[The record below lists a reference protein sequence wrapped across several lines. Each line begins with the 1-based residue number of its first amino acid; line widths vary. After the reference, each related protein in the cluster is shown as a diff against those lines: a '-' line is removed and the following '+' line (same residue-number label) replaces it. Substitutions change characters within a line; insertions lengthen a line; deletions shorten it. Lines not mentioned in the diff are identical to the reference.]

1 MFSRRLYISVELLG
15 VLMAKSNLEHVL
27 KKKRTSLR
35 AGTGAGSR
43 LGRAARFL
51 KHNVSYQ
58 IIIALF
64 AVSGGI
70 LLLPTPE
77 GLPPEGQKALAIF
90 VLCAGLWI
98 SHVIPLHITSILA
111 ILLISLLGVMET
123 KEAYALFG
131 NEAVFFI
138 LGAFILAA
146 ILAQHGISTRMAVYL
161 LSTFGNSPIALR
173 STIYLFC
180 AFMSFWM
187 SEHAV
192 AAMMYMIVFEIA
204 TAQKLIPKKSNYGKT
219 LFLAMC
225 WGCVIGGI
233 ATFLGGA
240 RAPLAIAMLEEVEG
254 VKMGFWQWMV
264 ADMPIVIVMLLFG
277 EIIFR
282 VFFPCEIKDISV
294 AHRALTK
301 QREAM
306 GKLRPEAYAV
316 TAIMVATIFCWIF
329 FREQIGLANTALG
342 AVVLLFILRLV
353 EWKQIEQRVNW
364 GIILMYGGAIALG
377 SAMNSS
383 GAAFWL
389 TGILVENTTHHPLLL
404 LAVIAFLAKFLTEVM
419 SNTAVV
425 AVLLPVCLSIA
436 GTYGISPETMTF
448 TVTLSAGLAFMLPM
462 GTPAT
467 AIAYS
472 SGFLGRGDFVK
483 AGLCMNIIAWAVFM
497 LVAKYYWPMLGYGI
511 VQ

>member
-1 MFSRRLYISVELLG
+1 
-15 VLMAKSNLEHVL
+15 MAKSNLEHVL
-27 KKKRTSLR
+27 EKKRTSIKSRPRFKLNL
-35 AGTGAGSR
+35 AGMG
-43 LGRAARFL
+43 RFL
-51 KHNVSYQ
+51 KRHVDYQ
-58 IIIALF
+58 IIIYLF
-64 AVSGGI
+64 AASAAI

-77 GLPPEGQKALAIF
+77 GLTPEGQKTLSIF

-123 KEAYALFG
+123 KKAYALFG
-131 NEAVFFI
+131 NEAIFFI

-146 ILAQHGISTRMAVYL
+146 IMAQHGISSRIAIFF
-161 LSTFGNSPIALR
+161 LSVFGRGPLTLR
-173 STIYLFC
+173 WTIYLFC

-192 AAMMYMIVFEIA
+192 AAMMYLIVFEIA
-204 TAQKLIPKKSNYGKT
+204 MAQKLIPMRSNYGKT

-240 RAPLAIAMLEEVEG
+240 RAPLAIAMLEEANG
-254 VKMGFWQWMV
+254 VKMGFLQWMV
-264 ADMPIVIVMLLFG
+264 ADMPIVIIMLLFG
-277 EIIFR
+277 ELIFLI
-282 VFFPCEIKDISV
+282 FFPCEIKDIRV
-294 AHRALTK
+294 AHDTLIQKRKAL
-301 QREAM
+301 
-306 GKLRPEAYAV
+306 GKLAPKAYVVAG
-316 TAIMVATIFCWIF
+316 IMVATIFCWIF

-342 AVVLLFILRLV
+342 AVVLLFILKLV
-353 EWKQIEQRVNW
+353 KWKEVEEGVNW

-377 SAMNSS
+377 SAMNTS
-383 GAAFWL
+383 GAAPWL
-389 TGILVENTTHHPLLL
+389 TGKLLGNVVEYPLLL
-404 LAVIAFLAKFLTEVM
+404 IAVIALLTIFLTEVM

-425 AVLLPVCLSIA
+425 AVLLPVCLNIA
-436 GTYGISPETMTF
+436 QTYGTLSPEVITF

-472 SGFLGRGDFVK
+472 SGFLNRKDFIK
-483 AGLCMNIIAWAVFM
+483 AGICMNFIAWGVFL
-497 LVAKYYWPMLGYGI
+497 LVAKFYWPLLGYNI
-511 VQ
+511 TR

>member
-1 MFSRRLYISVELLG
+1 
-15 VLMAKSNLEHVL
+15 MAKSNLEHVL
-27 KKKRTSLR
+27 EKKRMRIEREAGFRSSLTR
-35 AGTGAGSR
+35 AG
-43 LGRAARFL
+43 RFL
-51 KHNVSYQ
+51 KRHVAYQ
-58 IIIALF
+58 IIIYLF
-64 AVSGGI
+64 AAAVAT

-77 GLPPEGQKALAIF
+77 GLTLEGQKTLSIF

-146 ILAQHGISTRMAVYL
+146 ILAQHGISSRMAMFFL
-161 LSTFGNSPIALR
+161 ASFGKSPLTLR
-173 STIYLFC
+173 CTIYLFC

-192 AAMMYMIVFEIA
+192 AAMMYLIVFELA
-204 TAQKLIPKKSNYGKT
+204 MAQRLIPMRSNYGKT

-240 RAPLAIAMLEEVEG
+240 RAPLAIAMLEEVSG
-254 VKMGFWQWMV
+254 VKMGFLQWMV
-264 ADMPIVIVMLLFG
+264 ADMPIVLIMLFFG
-277 EIIFR
+277 EIVFR
-282 VFFPCEIKDISV
+282 IFFPCEINDISV
-294 AHRALTK
+294 AHNTLMQKRKT
-301 QREAM
+301 M
-306 GKLRPEAYAV
+306 GKLPPRAYV
-316 TAIMVATIFCWIF
+316 VSGIMVATIFCWIF

-342 AVVLLFILRLV
+342 AVVLLFVLRLV
-353 EWKQIEQRVNW
+353 EWKQVEESVNW

-377 SAMNSS
+377 SAMNTS
-383 GAAFWL
+383 GAAPWL
-389 TGILVENTTHHPLLL
+389 TNILVGNVTEHPLLL
-404 LAVIAFLAKFLTEVM
+404 VAIMALLAKFLTEVM

-425 AVLLPVCLSIA
+425 AVLLPVCLNISH
-436 GTYGISPETMTF
+436 TYGISPEAITF

-462 GTPAT
+462 GSPAT

-472 SGFLGRGDFVK
+472 SGFLSRSDFIK
-483 AGLCMNIIAWAVFM
+483 AGLCMNIIAWVVFM
-497 LVAKYYWPMLGYGI
+497 LVAKFYWPFLGYNVI
-511 VQ
+511 Q

>member
-1 MFSRRLYISVELLG
+1 
-15 VLMAKSNLEHVL
+15 MARSNLEHVL
-27 KKKRTSLR
+27 EKKRASLR
-35 AGTGAGSR
+35 QEAGARSSLAAAFRFVGRDTGS
-43 LGRAARFL
+43 
-51 KHNVSYQ
+51 Q
-58 IIIALF
+58 ILIGLF
-64 AVSGGI
+64 AVSATVFF
-70 LLLPTPE
+70 LPTPE
-77 GLPPEGQKALAIF
+77 GLTPEGQKALSIF

-111 ILLISLLGVMET
+111 ILLISLLGIMDT

-131 NEAVFFI
+131 NEAIFFI

-146 ILAQHGISTRMAVYL
+146 ILAQHGISSRLATFL
-161 LSTFGNSPIALR
+161 LSTFGKSPVALR

-192 AAMMYMIVFEIA
+192 AAMMYFIVFELA
-204 TAQKLIPKKSNYGKT
+204 TAQKLMPRRSNYGKT

-240 RAPLAIAMLEEVEG
+240 RAPLAIAMLEEVKD

-264 ADMPIVIVMLLFG
+264 ADMPVVIIMLISG

-282 VFFPCEIKDISV
+282 IFFPCEIKDVSV
-294 AHRALTK
+294 AYDSLMQKRK
-301 QREAM
+301 AM
-306 GKLRPEAYAV
+306 GKLRPGAYVV

-342 AVVLLFILRLV
+342 AVVLLFVLRLV
-353 EWKQIEQRVNW
+353 EWKQVEESVNW

-383 GAAFWL
+383 GASLWL
-389 TGILVENTTHHPLLL
+389 TDRLVANVTDHPLLL
-404 LAVIAFLAKFLTEVM
+404 IAIIAFLSKFLTEVM

-425 AVLLPVCLSIA
+425 AVLLPVCLNASD
-436 GTYGISPETMTF
+436 TYGVSPEVITF

-462 GTPAT
+462 GSPAT

-472 SGFLGRGDFVK
+472 SGFLSRGDFMK
-483 AGLCMNIIAWAVFM
+483 AGLCMNVIAWVVFI
-497 LVAKYYWPMLGYGI
+497 LVARYYWPLLGYNI
-511 VQ
+511 TP

>member
-1 MFSRRLYISVELLG
+1 
-15 VLMAKSNLEHVL
+15 MAKSNPEHILE
-27 KKKRTSLR
+27 KKRTVPER
-35 AGTGAGSR
+35 DTGIGAN
-43 LGRAARFL
+43 LMAVIRFV
-51 KHNVSYQ
+51 KRDVSAQ
-58 IIIALF
+58 IILSIFALSA
-64 AVSGGI
+64 AVY
-70 LLLPTPE
+70 LMPTPK
-77 GLPPEGQKALAIF
+77 GLTPEGQKAVAIF

-111 ILLISLLGVMET
+111 ILLISLLGVMDT

-131 NEAVFFI
+131 NEAIFFI

-146 ILAQHGISTRMAVYL
+146 ILAQHGISSRMAVFF
-161 LSTFGNSPIALR
+161 LSVFGRGPLVLR
-173 STIYLFC
+173 WTIYLFC

-192 AAMMYMIVFEIA
+192 AAMMYIIVYEIA
-204 TAQKLIPKKSNYGKT
+204 TAQRLMPMRSNYGKT

-240 RAPLAIAMLEEVEG
+240 RAPLAIAILDEVSG

-264 ADMPIVIVMLLFG
+264 ADMPIVIIMLLFG
-277 EIIFR
+277 ELIFR
-282 VFFPCEIKDISV
+282 IFFPCEIDDVSL
-294 AHRALTK
+294 AHNTLMQK
-301 QREAM
+301 RETM
-306 GKLRPEAYAV
+306 GKLPLKAWVV
-316 TAIMVATIFCWIF
+316 TGIMVATIFCWIF

-353 EWKQIEQRVNW
+353 EWKQVEESVNW

-377 SAMNSS
+377 SAMNTS
-383 GAAFWL
+383 GASVWL
-389 TGILVENTTHHPLLL
+389 TGILVANTTEHPMLM
-404 LAVIAFLAKFLTEVM
+404 LAIVALLAKFLTEIM

-425 AVLLPVCLSIA
+425 AVLLPVCLNISQ
-436 GTYGISPETMTF
+436 TYGISPETMTF

-472 SGFLGRGDFVK
+472 SGFVGRRDFIK
-483 AGLCMNIIAWAVFM
+483 AGLCMNAIAWVVFM
-497 LVAKYYWPMLGYGI
+497 LVAKFYWPLLGYN
-511 VQ
+511 VAQ

>member
-1 MFSRRLYISVELLG
+1 
-15 VLMAKSNLEHVL
+15 MAKSNLEHIL
-27 KKKRTSLR
+27 EKKRTSIRSGAGFKSGLAR
-35 AGTGAGSR
+35 AG
-43 LGRAARFL
+43 RFL
-51 KHNVSYQ
+51 RRDVSCQ
-58 IIIALF
+58 IIISLF
-64 AVSGGI
+64 AVSAAI
-70 LLLPTPE
+70 FLLPTPE
-77 GLPPEGQKALAIF
+77 GLTPEGQKTLSIF

-131 NEAVFFI
+131 NEAIFFI

-146 ILAQHGISTRMAVYL
+146 ILAQHGISTRFAIFL
-161 LSTFGNSPIALR
+161 LSSFGKTPMTLR

-192 AAMMYMIVFEIA
+192 AAMMYLIVFELA
-204 TAQKLIPKKSNYGKT
+204 MAQRLMPMRSNYGKT

-240 RAPLAIAMLEEVEG
+240 RAPLAIAMLEEVRG
-254 VKMGFWQWMV
+254 VEMGFWQWMV
-264 ADMPIVIVMLLFG
+264 ADMPIVIIMLLFG

-282 VFFPCEIKDISV
+282 IFFPCEIKDITV
-294 AHRALTK
+294 AHENLVQKRNT
-301 QREAM
+301 M
-306 GKLRPEAYAV
+306 GKLRLEAYVV
-316 TAIMVATIFCWIF
+316 TGIMVATIFCWIF
-329 FREQIGLANTALG
+329 FRQQIGLANTALG
-342 AVVLLFILRLV
+342 AVVILFILRLV
-353 EWKQIEQRVNW
+353 EWKEVEESVNW

-377 SAMNSS
+377 SAMNTS
-383 GAAFWL
+383 GAAPWL
-389 TGILVENTTHHPLLL
+389 TNILVENTSDHPLLL
-404 LAVIAFLAKFLTEVM
+404 LAIVALLAKFLTEVM

-425 AVLLPVCLSIA
+425 AVLLPVCLNISQ
-436 GTYGISPETMTF
+436 TYGISAETMTF

-472 SGFLGRGDFVK
+472 SGFLSRGDFLK
-483 AGLCMNIIAWAVFM
+483 AGLCMNVIAWVVFL
-497 LVAKYYWPMLGYGI
+497 LVAKFYWPLLGYNLT
-511 VQ
+511 Q